1 MDSSAF
7 GERNASAHCAPPQT
21 VIRWTPMGMPSRRF
35 AIVLFASSVLAS
47 AADPQWIALWP
58 AGAPGSEGKTTEE
71 TVRTTPQGEHV
82 TANVHHPSIGVFLP
96 SKATAT
102 GAAVIIAPGGGHS
115 ELWADHEGV
124 NVATWLAD
132 HGVAG
137 FVLKYRLA
145 REKGSTYKIEGES
158 LADMQRAIRLVRSRA
173 AGWGVDP
180 ERVGVM
186 GFSAGGEIAALAAT
200 RFGSATPDAADPI
213 DRLSAKPAFQA
224 LLYPA
229 IPRDMPLSKETP
241 PAFLACGEN
250 DRQNISQGL
259 PELYLAIKRAGAN
272 AELHVYTGVGHGFGL
287 RPTTKGAVAGWP
299 SRFLEFLEAR
309 KLATPK

>member
-1 MDSSAF
+1 MHTLSTRGFA
-7 GERNASAHCAPPQT
+7 
-21 VIRWTPMGMPSRRF
+21 VI
-35 AIVLFASSVLAS
+35 LFASSLLA
-47 AADPQWIALWP
+47 AAEPQWIALWP
-58 AGAPGSEGKTTEE
+58 NGAPGSEGKTGEE

-82 TANVHHPSIGVFLP
+82 TANVHRPSIGVFLP
-96 SKATAT
+96 PPAIAT
-102 GAAVIIAPGGGHS
+102 GAAVVIAPGGGHS

-124 NVATWLAD
+124 NVATWLAE

-145 REKGSTYKIEGES
+145 REKGSTYKIEVES

-173 AGWGVDP
+173 AEWGIDP

-186 GFSAGGEIAALAAT
+186 GFSAGGEIAAMAAT
-200 RFGSATPDAADPI
+200 RFGAATPDAADPI

-229 IPRDMPLSKETP
+229 IPREMPLSKENP
-241 PAFLACGEN
+241 PAFLVCGEN

-259 PELYLAIKRAGAN
+259 PELYLAMKRAGAS
-272 AELHVYTGVGHGFGL
+272 AELHVYAGVGHGFGL
-287 RPTTKGAVAGWP
+287 RATTRGAVAGWP
-299 SRFLEFLEAR
+299 SHFLEFLEAR
-309 KLATPK
+309 KIVKAR